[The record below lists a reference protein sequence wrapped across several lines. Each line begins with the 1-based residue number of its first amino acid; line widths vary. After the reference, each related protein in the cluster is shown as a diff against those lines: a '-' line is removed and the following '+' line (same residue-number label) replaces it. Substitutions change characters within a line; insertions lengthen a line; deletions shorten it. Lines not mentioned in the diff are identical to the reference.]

1 MPGTFSSVTL
11 MLLQPNAKAL
21 ALVSLTFLFIPL
33 TEVSLVTSS
42 SYIDQK
48 IKKPILLKGLCIL
61 LSLSFQVSSFVK
73 KAVIPFLKLN
83 R

>member
-1 MPGTFSSVTL
+1 MPDTFSSVTL